1 MAKPQVFRI
10 RLFFL
15 PSAVPKEFRSADFFW
30 SFEDASGAYISHDTV
45 QKRPARLMGGSR
57 VVPETGRGLVASTGK
72 ARGWISLGDFAGDKE
87 REIIYQPK
95 ENFGLNAK
103 FL

>member
-1 MAKPQVFRI
+1 
-10 RLFFL
+10 
-15 PSAVPKEFRSADFFW
+15 
-30 SFEDASGAYISHDTV
+30 
-45 QKRPARLMGGSR
+45 MGGSR

-103 FL
+103 FLQLNFKKNMTDSTEN

>member
-1 MAKPQVFRI
+1 
-10 RLFFL
+10 
-15 PSAVPKEFRSADFFW
+15 
-30 SFEDASGAYISHDTV
+30 
-45 QKRPARLMGGSR
+45 MGGSR

-72 ARGWISLGDFAGDKE
+72 ARGWISLGDFTGDKE

-103 FL
+103 FLQLNFKKNMTDSTEN

>member
-1 MAKPQVFRI
+1 
-10 RLFFL
+10 
-15 PSAVPKEFRSADFFW
+15 
-30 SFEDASGAYISHDTV
+30 
-45 QKRPARLMGGSR
+45 MGGSR

-103 FL
+103 FYS